1 MYQSNELLKLNQVL
15 QLVPVSR
22 STWLRG
28 IEHGIYPKPVKISSH
43 LNAWRAQDINQFL
56 QTLEPKSKHETSDCY
71 ETVICHIAENYR
83 VILCKHGLQ
92 WIIQSPDGYRG
103 GRRRWTGMSYVTSRD
118 KLIELCRPLEGF
130 SEQIHLPILLELSEY
145 VGGQAND

>member
-43 LNAWRAQDINQFL
+43 LNAWRAQVAINAWLRQYNQIRPHHAL
-56 QTLEPKSKHETSDCY
+56 GMRPPVPET
-71 ETVICHIAENYR
+71 
-83 VILCKHGLQ
+83 
-92 WIIQSPDGYRG
+92 
-103 GRRRWTGMSYVTSRD
+103 
-118 KLIELCRPLEGF
+118 
-130 SEQIHLPILLELSEY
+130 LLEKTKSSGTEKW
-145 VGGQAND
+145 G